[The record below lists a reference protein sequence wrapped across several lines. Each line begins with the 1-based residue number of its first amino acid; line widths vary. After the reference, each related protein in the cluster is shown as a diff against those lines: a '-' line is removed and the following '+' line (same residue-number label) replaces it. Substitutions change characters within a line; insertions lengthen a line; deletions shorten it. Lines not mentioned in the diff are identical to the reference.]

1 VKKRSFTLEDIMLLK
16 NTKDLFIERN
26 LDDDKKDLNLEKG
39 DFTAMI
45 IAAFITLMPALLL
58 VFGLFALVIFL
69 MFGR

>member
-1 VKKRSFTLEDIMLLK
+1 MLLK

-69 MFGR
+69 MFRR

>member
-1 VKKRSFTLEDIMLLK
+1 MLLK

-45 IAAFITLMPALLL
+45 IAAFITLMPSLLL
-58 VFGLFALVIFL
+58 VFGLFA
-69 MFGR
+69 

>member
-1 VKKRSFTLEDIMLLK
+1 MLLK

>member
-1 VKKRSFTLEDIMLLK
+1 MLLK

-26 LDDDKKDLNLEKG
+26 IDDDKKDLNLEKG

>member
-1 VKKRSFTLEDIMLLK
+1 MLLK

-26 LDDDKKDLNLEKG
+26 LDDDKKDLSLEKG